1 MPEGG
6 QRHCADLGVQS
17 SLEELAVHVLILW
30 KHCIGTIG
38 ETPQDLLEPVFNHCT
53 APELAQIEDESRENG
68 RQSPLDV
75 DRHWRR
81 CFAEDLGTLHRP
93 PEAASWR
100 QAYQVQ
106 LAFLAEKR
114 QRTVNKLRTLWDD
127 AKKQKQER
135 TLKVIDAQANLQLKR
150 PQAHRK
156 TGATQQAAPTARARL
171 AKKLG
176 MNMPRDTS
184 ANSYCQRLP
193 MSLRKPGQTQV
204 QQRSQPAPAH
214 KPKAVLEA
222 VDIWEPSRPQPTG
235 GRLEALTPEDLRRI
249 AKDHWKPP
257 CQQSSACGSES

>member
-1 MPEGG
+1 M
-6 QRHCADLGVQS
+6 
-17 SLEELAVHVLILW
+17 
-30 KHCIGTIG
+30 
-38 ETPQDLLEPVFNHCT
+38 
-53 APELAQIEDESRENG
+53 
-68 RQSPLDV
+68 
-75 DRHWRR
+75 
-81 CFAEDLGTLHRP
+81 
-93 PEAASWR
+93 
-100 QAYQVQ
+100 Q

-135 TLKVIDAQANLQLKR
+135 TLKVQTVVGVLLLAELVRHTNHKLPGAQVIDAQANLQLKR

-204 QQRSQPAPAH
+204 KLIHISLPVMH
-214 KPKAVLEA
+214 
-222 VDIWEPSRPQPTG
+222 S
-235 GRLEALTPEDLRRI
+235 
-249 AKDHWKPP
+249 
-257 CQQSSACGSES
+257 